1 MAYLR
6 GMAVTRH
13 FGHPQRTSPL
23 HVVQA
28 ALTRR
33 AVLYCPP
40 PRKYAG
46 YPVADDLLSMLRA
59 SEPTRETKL
68 HTSPLRHLC
77 GLRSSEKQ
85 TEHGSLGPC
94 CSALSLSLVRSSTS
108 SFSPA
113 GLRWWFVVSR
123 PSAPSAAALHR
134 LSHSYTTSARSHSCH
149 SHVLSPERTRGAVR
163 LALRVLLTQ
172 SCAKTRQ
179 RKKSHLFGS
188 RWCMALVAL
197 AAAPAMPHGCAEW
210 WHGCDGCDLKRW

>member
-1 MAYLR
+1 MSNDTAVGSVPVGMAYLR

-23 HVVQA
+23 RVVQA

-94 CSALSLSLVRSSTS
+94 CSALSLSCAPPPHSHPPVCVGGSLCLDPPRPQPPLFTGLAKATLHQ
-108 SFSPA
+108 PA
-113 GLRWWFVVSR
+113 LILATPMFSR
-123 PSAPSAAALHR
+123 PNER
-134 LSHSYTTSARSHSCH
+134 E
-149 SHVLSPERTRGAVR
+149 VL
-163 LALRVLLTQ
+163 
-172 SCAKTRQ
+172 
-179 RKKSHLFGS
+179 
-188 RWCMALVAL
+188 
-197 AAAPAMPHGCAEW
+197 
-210 WHGCDGCDLKRW
+210 